1 MPYSFLPLFPHPKPV
16 VGVLHLKGDT
26 ALERLAR
33 AKEEIEIYYSGGVD
47 AVLVEDY
54 FGSIND
60 AERVLQHLQEAHG
73 GRIYGVNILDNFHRS
88 YELAVLYG
96 ARFMQVDS
104 VAGHLPPELDRAFAT
119 MIEGYRA
126 LGKVSVLGGVRFK
139 YQPVLSGRSL
149 EEDLRLGMARC
160 DAVVVT
166 GEGTG
171 VETDL
176 EKIRQFRSVLGN
188 FPLIVGAGVR
198 PENCAEQL
206 ALTDAAIVGS
216 YFKDTYKDAGNVDA
230 EHVRRLLGEVR
241 KLRRLPS

>member
-1 MPYSFLPLFPHPKPV
+1 MPHPFLPLFPHPKPV

-33 AKEEIEIYYSGGVD
+33 AKEEIEVYYSGGVD

-104 VAGHLPPELDRAFAT
+104 VAGHLPPELDRAFAA
-119 MIEGYRA
+119 MVAGYRA

-149 EEDLRLGMARC
+149 EEDLHLGMARC

-171 VETDL
+171 METDL
-176 EKIRQFRSVLGN
+176 EKIREFRAVLGE
-188 FPLIVGAGVR
+188 FPLIVGAGVTL
-198 PENCAEQL
+198 ENCGEQL
-206 ALTDAAIVGS
+206 ALTNGAIVGS
-216 YFKDTYKDAGNVDA
+216 YFKDNHRDTGHVDA
-230 EHVRRLLGEVR
+230 DHVRQLMSEVS
-241 KLRRLPS
+241 KLR